1 MHGSGISIWFFNGV
15 LLFVYGVLILS
26 YGIVEAVTNVFPEH
40 VELTQLHTPIWWGG
54 FLLVVG
60 ALYLFKFWPSKQAK

>member
-26 YGIVEAVTNVFPEH
+26 YGL
-40 VELTQLHTPIWWGG
+40 VELASGANPGVQLFELHAPVWWGA
-54 FLLVVG
+54 LLFVVG
-60 ALYLFKFWPSKQAK
+60 LFYLIKFKPSKKAE